1 MLCRALEECE
11 ETLDVALELLW
22 NITDGL
28 LQLLIQPFYYI
39 SILFIMLFYRQQV
52 LMERKLFSVRL
63 HSWGLQA
70 WRTIIGG
77 LVAGV
82 GVSLVIA
89 FLGISLTRE
98 AIVCI
103 WVVTLVLLFLR
114 VRYFCFAYAI
124 GLLGVVQFIVDFFPK
139 WQPGSFMGTIV
150 GTVRDLDIPSLLA
163 LVAVLHL
170 AEAILV
176 KKQGASFAMPLF
188 VESKRGKLVGG
199 YQMQA
204 FWALP
209 LFLLI
214 PAQTTG
220 SILPWTPLLGGTGWS
235 GGFSLLAL
243 PVVIGFG
250 EMTQSL
256 LPHQKVSI
264 TCKRLLV
271 YSVVLLA
278 LSLVSAWWSP
288 LMIVAALASCLL
300 HEGLI
305 WFSRLEE
312 QQRNAVFVHPSKGLR
327 VLAIVPNSPAEE
339 LGIVPGET
347 LLKVNGILIN
357 STEQLH
363 SCLRMNPA
371 FCKLEVQNLAGE
383 SKYFQRPIY
392 AGDHH
397 QLGVILAPDQKVS
410 VTASMKPISIYQI
423 IGMKLNTTK
432 RTSLRDEVP
441 SPEPAK
447 QAVIALAETAATTD
461 MDIPDPV
468 IRYPWDK

>member
-1 MLCRALEECE
+1 
-11 ETLDVALELLW
+11 
-22 NITDGL
+22 
-28 LQLLIQPFYYI
+28 
-39 SILFIMLFYRQQV
+39 
-52 LMERKLFSVRL
+52 MERKLFSVRL
-63 HSWGLQA
+63 HSWGLQT
-70 WRTIIGG
+70 WRTFVGG
-77 LVAGV
+77 LAAGA

-103 WVVTLVLLFLR
+103 WVVTLVLLLLR
-114 VRYFCFAYAI
+114 VRYFCFAYTI
-124 GLLGVVQFIVDFFPK
+124 GLLGVLQFIVNFFPK
-139 WQPGSFMGTIV
+139 WQPESFMGTLV
-150 GTVRDLDIPSLLA
+150 GTVRELDIPALLA
-163 LVAVLHL
+163 LVAVLHM

-176 KKQGASFAMPLF
+176 KRQGASFAMPLF

-214 PAQTTG
+214 PAQTAG
-220 SILPWTPLLGGTGWS
+220 NILPWTPLLGGDGWS
-235 GGFSLLAL
+235 GGFSLLVL

-256 LPHQKVSI
+256 LPHQKASI
-264 TCKRLLV
+264 TFKRLLL
-271 YSVVLLA
+271 YGVVLLA
-278 LSLVSAWWSP
+278 LSLLSAWWSP
-288 LMIVAALASCLL
+288 LMIVAALASFLM
-300 HEGLI
+300 HEGLV

-312 QQRNAVFVHPSKGLR
+312 QQRNAMFVHPSKGLR
-327 VLAIVPNSPAEE
+327 VLSIVPNSPAEE

-347 LLKVNGILIN
+347 LLKVNGIILH
-357 STEQLH
+357 SKEQLH
-363 SCLRMNPA
+363 STLRMNPA

-383 SKYFQRPIY
+383 SKYLQRPIY

-397 QLGVILAPDQKVS
+397 QLGVILAPDQDVS
-410 VTASMKPISIYQI
+410 VTARLKPISIYQI

-432 RTSLRDEVP
+432 RAARSDDRISTDAVT
-441 SPEPAK
+441 
-447 QAVIALAETAATTD
+447 QASIALAETAATTELD
-461 MDIPDPV
+461 THTPDPV

>member
-1 MLCRALEECE
+1 M
-11 ETLDVALELLW
+11 DVVVELLW
-22 NITDGL
+22 KVTDGL

-39 SILFIMLFYRQQV
+39 SILFIMLLYRQQV

-70 WRTIIGG
+70 WRTFIGG
-77 LVAGV
+77 LAAGI
-82 GVSLVIA
+82 GVSLVMA
-89 FLGISLTRE
+89 FLGITLTSE
-98 AIVCI
+98 AIICI
-103 WVVTLVLLFLR
+103 WVVTLVLLLFR

-124 GLLGVVQFIVDFFPK
+124 GLLGVLQFIVDFFPK

-150 GTVRDLDIPSLLA
+150 GTVRELDIPALLV

-170 AEAILV
+170 AEAILI
-176 KKQGASFAMPLF
+176 KKQGASFAMPLL

-220 SILPWTPLLGGTGWS
+220 SILPWTPLLGGDGWS

-256 LPHQKVSI
+256 LPQQKANV
-264 TCKRLLV
+264 TFKRLLL

-278 LSLVSAWWSP
+278 LSLLSTWWSP
-288 LMIVAALASCLL
+288 LMIVAALASVLI
-300 HEGLI
+300 HEGLV
-305 WFSRLEE
+305 WYSRLEE
-312 QQRNAVFVHPSKGLR
+312 QQRNAMFVHPSKGLR
-327 VLAIVPNSPAEE
+327 VLSIVPNSPAEE

-347 LLKVNGILIN
+347 LLKVNGIMIH

-383 SKYFQRPIY
+383 SKYLQRPIY

-397 QLGVILAPDQKVS
+397 QLGVILVPDQNVS

-423 IGMKLNTTK
+423 IGMRLNTIK
-432 RTSLRDEVP
+432 RTSLSDDRP
-441 SPEPAK
+441 STEMEN
-447 QAVIALAETAATTD
+447 QAAIAIAESAATTD